1 MLFKLQKK
9 TLIISQIIGYA
20 FTLLIGATI
29 ILVTSQFYFDIKP
42 LLFQETDL
50 FKTKAAVVSKNI
62 SVFKS
67 INKEKIYFT
76 DEEIKELENQ
86 PFVKNISKFNN
97 ASFEINAYTKESEK
111 VPGFYTDLF
120 FESIPQMY
128 LDVETEEWDWDAS
141 LDFIPIIIPENY
153 LKLYNF
159 GFAES
164 QGLPVLSKNTI
175 SQIEFNIKVSG
186 NNKIER
192 YRSKIVGFSNKV
204 NSILVPED
212 FLSWA
217 NKEFGRGDKNKTSR
231 ILIEFKNPS
240 DKAIL
245 EYFNENNYSISKDK
259 LEFSKLVFFFKL
271 ALLFVFF
278 IALVIIILSI
288 SFIILS
294 LNLIIQKN
302 KELILNLYNIG
313 YNHNRIAKFYQIFI
327 SSTTVLL
334 IITAIFISNFTRNY
348 YLEKIIDL
356 FDFTSKSN
364 YILIFGMSLIVVL
377 IFAYNIFIINYI
389 KKIVQPRED
398 KITKL

>member
-97 ASFEINAYTKESEK
+97 ASFKINAYTKESEK

-231 ILIEFKNPS
+231 VLIEFKNPS

-398 KITKL
+398 KMTKL